1 MSSNNTLPITL
12 WTTGRIVLTIGDLDD
27 NMILHIK
34 QTMLPQLNARPMV
47 YNTAMHQA
55 REFIKVFNTNADN
68 KIFQSDGTT
77 EIKDNEKKAKQ
88 IARWVTHYN
97 RMEEKKAAKRKAES
111 DVKSQKKVHLTDD
124 TSLSPP
130 VSVVSNNTAAASN
143 FTNNNNFNSLATGG
157 GMDTGGLQSKKV
169 QHRDNKFSAP
179 TTGMHLSSHLLHPVP
194 SVVSNTTAASNNFT
208 AGTELSISLPPDED
222 NGMSEMVHH
231 QQYQQRESPTS
242 ATADL
247 VAAAAVST
255 APGFSPPSDK
265 QNHQPQSNPPQFQQP
280 PSPHKSVHSVDGM
293 DGFLEAL
300 DNDRNMDNIVQEM
313 SAMRLDLQEMKEMKV
328 EFGEMKVE
336 FVEMKAKVGELE
348 AKMEENSKLLEYFC
362 SKDKKEE

>member
-1 MSSNNTLPITL
+1 MSLPTITLPWKNGETVHL
-12 WTTGRIVLTIGDLDD
+12 TQGNRDHNTIVYFKTEMVPLLK
-27 NMILHIK
+27 HEK
-34 QTMLPQLNARPMV
+34 VSNA
-47 YNTAMHQA
+47 AHLA
-55 REFIKVFNTNADN
+55 KLFLKVFYAANSNN
-68 KIFQSDGTT
+68 KIFDKDGKEAKT
-77 EIKDNEKKAKQ
+77 EKEQVKIIQTFINNDKRDKKKRKVHHNDNE
-88 IARWVTHYN
+88 
-97 RMEEKKAAKRKAES
+97 
-111 DVKSQKKVHLTDD
+111 VHLPDD
-124 TSLSPP
+124 TNP

-179 TTGMHLSSHLLHPVP
+179 TTGMHLSSHLFVP

-208 AGTELSISLPPDED
+208 AGTELSISFPTDED